1 MEQIIQ
7 EVMEKIIS
15 DNTKNLE
22 TLFNEHRDIS
32 QYIMKTKEMLDET
45 GVALVGKALELAD
58 EMVQKSKWRKNQ
70 WYVKRRNDEKSLTTL
85 FGEVKYFRTYYKHKK
100 EGTYSYLS
108 DEGLGLEPHQRM
120 DLSMKSELIEKALDL
135 SYKKSGNSV
144 TESVS
149 ISDQSVMNSIRELGS
164 IDNSSAE
171 IKETKKQIDILYIEA
186 DEDHV
191 PMQDGTTREIR
202 LVYVHEGRK
211 HVSKNRYKLK
221 NPRYF
226 SGEYYRNSEELWL
239 EVAEYLEEAYDMDNV
254 AKIYLSGDG
263 ARWIKEGLGWIKGSI
278 FVLDRFHLSKYIK
291 KATGHM
297 PYLEPMLWNYIN
309 RHNKKYVQDLF
320 KIILEE
326 TESPTK
332 KESIKESRR
341 YILNNWGGIERQ
353 YEENYIGCSAEGHVS
368 HILSA
373 RLSSRPKGW
382 SILGADQMARL
393 RAYRANRGNIYD
405 LMLMKQQ
412 KEKKE
417 NRIAKLSNKVIKEKL
432 KDSGH
437 VQTDNIAILNIGKRT
452 WAYEFLKS
460 IRGA

>member
-1 MEQIIQ
+1 MDKIIQ

-15 DNTKNLE
+15 DNANNLE

-32 QYIMKTKEMLDET
+32 QYILKTKEMLDEIGT
-45 GVALVGKALELAD
+45 RLVGSTLEMAD
-58 EMVQKSKWRKNQ
+58 EMVMESAWRKNH
-70 WYVKRRNDEKSLTTL
+70 WYIQRKNDEKSLTTL
-85 FGEVKYFRTYYKHKK
+85 FGEVKYSRTYYKHKT
-100 EGTYSYLS
+100 EGSYSYLS
-108 DEGLGLEPHQRM
+108 DEGLGINPHQRM
-120 DLSMKSELIEKALDL
+120 DPSMKAMLIEKALDL

-164 IDNSSAE
+164 IDNSSAR
-171 IKETKKQIDILYIEA
+171 IAETKKKANILYIEA

-191 PMQDGTTREIR
+191 PMQDGTNREIR
-202 LVYVHEGRK
+202 LVYVHEGIENIG
-211 HVSKNRYKLK
+211 KNRYELK
-221 NPRYF
+221 KTRYF
-226 SGEYYRNSEELWL
+226 SGEYYRNIEELWL

-254 AKIYLSGDG
+254 TKIYLSGDG
-263 ARWIKEGLGWIKGSI
+263 ARWIKEGLGWIKGSM

-297 PYLEPMLWNYIN
+297 PYVEPILWNYIN
-309 RHNKKYVQDLF
+309 QQNKKHVQDLF
-320 KIILEE
+320 KIIIEE
-326 TESPTK
+326 TESQTK

-341 YILNNWGGIERQ
+341 YILNNWKGIQRQ
-353 YEENYIGCSAEGHVS
+353 YEADYIGCSAEGHVS

-382 SILGADQMARL
+382 SLLGADQMARL
-393 RAYRANRGNIYD
+393 RAYRANKGNVYD
-405 LMLMKQQ
+405 LMLMKQK

-432 KDSGH
+432 KTPVH
-437 VQTDNIAILNIGKRT
+437 EQTENIAILNIGKRT